1 MVLALMKPGVTPDV
15 LESEL
20 APLLEGVEDVSP
32 SIVPLVN
39 PLWGFLG
46 DDYIRGLWLV
56 FWGGIALMFV
66 AVLTA
71 TNLML
76 GRADARSSEI
86 AMRVALGAS
95 RARLSRLFLAESSV
109 LSAAGMALAPAV
121 AAAAG
126 AGMRM
131 IEPGSLVPAGS
142 TGLAGRALAFATAL
156 AVVSAVVCAVVPL
169 VLVRGNAAVGSRS
182 SSGRTT
188 ERPSRFRS
196 VVVATQTA
204 LAVVL
209 VAGASLMARS
219 LRSMTRVDTGMA
231 IDRLLMASI
240 RLPED
245 RYVDDASRIA
255 WQERA
260 SSSLAALPGVIGV
273 TTSSAPPLSFSVRGG
288 VPFLDGEPEP
298 VLTGAEFVSSASAP
312 PGYFDVLGIPVLQ
325 GRAPRDEGARE
336 VVVNHSFARTRQG
349 SVLGRTLRFPGDTIA
364 WTVVGVAGDIR
375 SQGLTDSPDR
385 VQLYFPASPGSAF
398 IRFVLRTEGDP
409 AAVMP
414 SVRSAFNR
422 LDPALPL
429 RQQTTGP
436 RIIREQ
442 TARIRFVAALLGG
455 FACLGLV
462 FATGAVYGTTSIEAG
477 RRVREVGLR
486 IALGATTG
494 SVLRR
499 VAFTGLVPV
508 AIGAALGMVAVLW
521 ASPVLDSLL
530 FRIDARDP
538 ASIAAALAI
547 LLGAGLIGSS
557 LPAWRTS
564 RVDPAAALRAD

>member
-1 MVLALMKPGVTPDV
+1 
-15 LESEL
+15 
-20 APLLEGVEDVSP
+20 
-32 SIVPLVN
+32 
-39 PLWGFLG
+39 
-46 DDYIRGLWLV
+46 
-56 FWGGIALMFV
+56 
-66 AVLTA
+66 
-71 TNLML
+71 
-76 GRADARSSEI
+76 
-86 AMRVALGAS
+86 
-95 RARLSRLFLAESSV
+95 
-109 LSAAGMALAPAV
+109 
-121 AAAAG
+121 
-126 AGMRM
+126 
-131 IEPGSLVPAGS
+131 
-142 TGLAGRALAFATAL
+142 
-156 AVVSAVVCAVVPL
+156 
-169 VLVRGNAAVGSRS
+169 
-182 SSGRTT
+182 
-188 ERPSRFRS
+188 
-196 VVVATQTA
+196 
-204 LAVVL
+204 
-209 VAGASLMARS
+209 
-219 LRSMTRVDTGMA
+219 
-231 IDRLLMASI
+231 
-240 RLPED
+240 
-245 RYVDDASRIA
+245 
-255 WQERA
+255 
-260 SSSLAALPGVIGV
+260 
-273 TTSSAPPLSFSVRGG
+273 